1 MLAARDLPG
10 GIASNSGRCR
20 GCGLD
25 CYCQAVGGEGGGSRS
40 RGSCQATCRSCNSC
54 ACVPIILP
62 SSGMRCSTP
71 RLQGSVACLKNSLPW
86 NEIPYT
92 SPLQRPPGQTY
103 FPSSSYGGAGRSNR
117 EFGARDTVWTRT
129 RSHPPPARPSHP
141 PCRQS
146 ARQTHLQHPGSD
158 AAKSVSCRTMACPT
172 KRTCGT
178 IHSTVRWVCKPDSEA
193 CAFLCLLMTHV
204 GCPFAQVTRRR

>member
-1 MLAARDLPG
+1 MPAARDLPG

-86 NEIPYT
+86 NEIPYP

-103 FPSSSYGGAGRSNR
+103 FPSFSYDVASCVVPRNGDLSTTA
-117 EFGARDTVWTRT
+117 A
-129 RSHPPPARPSHP
+129 
-141 PCRQS
+141 S
-146 ARQTHLQHPGSD
+146 ARRFAAAAPRPRPGAYANCKRRGSVRTI
-158 AAKSVSCRTMACPT
+158 AAASSFV
-172 KRTCGT
+172 
-178 IHSTVRWVCKPDSEA
+178 
-193 CAFLCLLMTHV
+193 
-204 GCPFAQVTRRR
+204 